1 MLNKDY
7 LQRTLV
13 GALAELTNAD
23 TQILEADGLDAILE
37 LLKALRSVEFPA
49 AILEGRSSGT
59 IQLVEGPLDTF
70 TQSVWV
76 MGQFARDE
84 SEAALYDETF
94 QLALRVLT
102 RLLDDFKAGAPELT
116 GWEYQRTAYMKRYGG
131 QNARGWELVLTFKE
145 NIPLING

>member
-37 LLKALRSVEFPA
+37 LLKTLRSVEFPA
-49 AILEGRSSGT
+49 VILEGRSSGT

-76 MGQFARDE
+76 MGQLGRDE
-84 SEAALYDETF
+84 SEADLYAETF
-94 QLALRVLT
+94 QLAVSVLK
-102 RLLDDFKAGAPELT
+102 RLLHDFKAAAPEMA
-116 GWEYQRTAYMKRYGG
+116 GWDHTRTSFMKRYGG

-145 NIPLING
+145 DIPLTNV